1 MNMSAP
7 SPLRVLTLLFREYC
21 RSGSLPRCPEPD
33 DIMHDTESVRAFHE
47 QGESSLLPVYHFNA
61 LAVSRLLPEGGTV
74 VDLGSGSGQFISY
87 LAACRPDA
95 RILGLDLSPAMVELG
110 TEKLVQD
117 RLYPKVQLSIGD
129 MTCFRDL
136 IPGRVDVISSVFS
149 LHHLP
154 DHASL
159 EKCFL
164 EMEYVRRLSS
174 GAVWIFDHARP
185 RHPGTAEEF
194 PKIFTPSAAASF
206 QRDSRNSLLASF
218 SFTEMSAALD
228 RAFDRP
234 VRHVLSRALRL
245 YQAHWIEAG
254 SDESR
259 GIWKGKPLPP
269 PACDTFRGLRRIMGG
284 VPLQRTT

>member
-7 SPLRVLTLLFREYC
+7 SPLRLLSLLFREYC

-61 LAVSRLLPEGGTV
+61 LATSRLLPEGGTV
-74 VDLGSGSGQFISY
+74 VDLGSGSGQYISY

-110 TEKLVQD
+110 TEKMVRE
-117 RLYPKVQLSIGD
+117 RLYPRVQLSIGD

-136 IPGRVDVISSVFS
+136 VPDRVDVISSVFA

-154 DHASL
+154 DLASL
-159 EKCFL
+159 ERCFL
-164 EMEYVRRLSS
+164 EMEYVRRLYT
-174 GAVWIFDHARP
+174 GAVWIFDHTRP
-185 RHPGTAEEF
+185 KHPRTAEEF
-194 PKIFTPSAAASF
+194 PNIFTPSAAASF

-218 SFTEMSAALD
+218 SFSEMSDALD
-228 RAFDRP
+228 GSFSP
-234 VRHVLSRALRL
+234 KVRHVLSRILCL
-245 YQAHWIEAG
+245 YQAHWVEGG
-254 SDESR
+254 SVEPR
-259 GIWKGKPLPP
+259 GVWKGEPLA
-269 PACDTFRGLRRIMGG
+269 PAARENFRGLRRIMGG
-284 VPLQRTT
+284 VPLHDVT

>member
-1 MNMSAP
+1 MKMSAP
-7 SPLRVLTLLFREYC
+7 NPFSLLSLLFREFC
-21 RSGSLPRCPEPD
+21 RSGPLPRCPEPD
-33 DIMHDTESVRAFHE
+33 DIMHDRGSVQAFHE
-47 QGESSLLPVYHFNA
+47 QGENSLLPVYHFNA
-61 LAVSRLLPEGGTV
+61 LATSRLLPEGGTM
-74 VDLGSGSGQFISY
+74 VDLGSGSGQYISY

-110 TEKLVQD
+110 TKKLVQE
-117 RLYPKVQLSIGD
+117 RLYPRVQLSIGD

-136 IPGRVDVISSVFS
+136 IPGRVDVISSVFA

-159 EKCFL
+159 ERCFL
-164 EMEYVRRLSS
+164 EMDYVRRLYT

-185 RHPGTAEEF
+185 KHPRTAEEF
-194 PKIFTPSAAASF
+194 PTLFTPSAPESF

-228 RAFDRP
+228 RTFDRP

-254 SDESR
+254 SDESH
-259 GIWKGKPLPP
+259 GVWKGKPLPP